1 MVPGGKQ
8 GKLEVGRL
16 DSKQGIVEN
25 VRHRVFET
33 GTDEFINEF
42 FAEDITG

>member
-25 VRHRVFET
+25 VRHRVFKA
-33 GTDEFINEF
+33 GTDEFINKL
-42 FAEDITG
+42 FAENITG